1 MGDSSSPHPE
11 VRACVRACVRAYL
24 GQHAPILSFFIIFIS
39 QIYKGIPLLTC
50 ILFFGFPICACV
62 RACVRAALSSF
73 IYPLLQTQYLKY
85 Q

>member
-11 VRACVRACVRAYL
+11 VRAYL
-24 GQHAPILSFFIIFIS
+24 GQHAPILSFFILFIS

-50 ILFFGFPICACV
+50 IFFFGFPV
-62 RACVRAALSSF
+62 LAALSSF